1 MLSSQSPGSSSFQP
15 PPGPPG
21 SFPPPGPQGLQGP
34 PFQPP
39 GSQVQLPLPAP
50 QVSLSPQKPGSVEP
64 PGIFFRQPTEDYNI
78 ISTSLGFAMV
88 VFGGIQACLHVIL
101 AFNRLTA
108 ILFPHRYRTFWNGK
122 SFYAIVSLAFIIPS
136 FLYFWILYY
145 GANVLM
151 SPVFGTYVI
160 DTLRTSIP
168 WLHKATINTV
178 IITITCVMAFAFD
191 LSTFILLQKRN
202 FVKTDPS
209 KYNQE
214 FRLLTV
220 SVAFLIVHTLGL
232 FTAVSE
238 RY

>member
-1 MLSSQSPGSSSFQP
+1 MSSSQSSESSSFQP

-21 SFPPPGPQGLQGP
+21 SFPPPGSEGHLPPPGPQGPLPPPGPQGSRPPPGSSGPFPPQESQGP
-34 PFQPP
+34 HFQSP
-39 GSQVQLPLPAP
+39 GSQVQLPLPGP
-50 QVSLSPQKPGSVEP
+50 QGSFQPSGPPESQGQPPSQGSLSPQKPGPVEP

-78 ISTSLGFAMV
+78 ISTFLGFATV

-108 ILFPHRYRTFWNGK
+108 IFFPHRYRTFWNGK

-160 DTLRTSIP
+160 DTLRTPIP
-168 WLHKATINTV
+168 WV
-178 IITITCVMAFAFD
+178 
-191 LSTFILLQKRN
+191 
-202 FVKTDPS
+202 
-209 KYNQE
+209 
-214 FRLLTV
+214 
-220 SVAFLIVHTLGL
+220 
-232 FTAVSE
+232 
-238 RY
+238 